1 MEFFDNKEEVMDVQ
15 LTQHGKRALAMGK
28 FKPTT
33 YAFFDDDILYD
44 IKYSASS
51 SVGNEVTVVADV
63 SGGFGDSTQRG
74 HIQERQN
81 LTSERIKET
90 PRIKTQFNFTGVE
103 SQVAGNFST
112 DCGPGQAT
120 VKINPEFTPQYWVNP
135 AASEKLLRRE
145 VLLATLEEDSL
156 KEFAEHTIE
165 RLRDRWAFIK
175 EQIEMQA
182 GSDKHI
188 YRVVKKGTVVH
199 PSIPGGS
206 EQWTFYSDYYQT
218 EPEALN
224 ASRVYTLATVSAAW
238 FDSSPTKVLFSE
250 LHQSYGLPPFISTSD
265 SIETLGIDGII
276 EELETEGIENIGRA
290 KYEEDVLIDKHGDGI
305 MHEDTIVTWS
315 DVRFTQA
322 DDEFWDH
329 LQHHAY
335 NYGST
340 RMGFVTRMKKEM
352 KAYFGDEFFEDMDA
366 LYRTGTYTEHGK
378 TLEEITTE
386 KREAIMQE
394 TAILD
399 SDTDPKF
406 MTSLFGSLKEGTTF
420 DTALEEQHQGV
431 SEGGVFSIIGTI
443 DKIINES
450 GVNNSNSNIYDE
462 GFSPTLYACSPQSI
476 TEKKYSLSAPLGNS
490 SLTTTHAPAWSVKFA
505 NGKLLSDFPYTSKA
519 HLTGAYFSTLK
530 VPQLETKILFET
542 FVTKLNADGTYKKNY
557 TEKEDKLNFFGSLE
571 PPMFEEDNTVIQ
583 IKPDYLLL
591 DIEEKNTDFIR
602 ENFDIEVFH
611 IETQK
616 AGQLDEVINE
626 KQLYFFD
633 PENEEEITDSHVEY
647 YFDLLVDEE
656 ISSKY
661 YCYADNIDKKNNI
674 LSDQGVIFDCEDHEE
689 KQDNIYKIKIKKED
703 FEEPC

>member
-15 LTQHGKRALAMGK
+15 LTQHGKRAMARGK

-33 YAFFDDDILYD
+33 YAFFDDDVLYD

-51 SVGNEVTVVADV
+51 SVGNEVTVVATV

-103 SQVAGNFST
+103 SQIAGNFST

-135 AASEKLLRRE
+135 VSAEKLLQRE
-145 VLLATLEEDSL
+145 VYLASLEEEALRAFNEQTLES
-156 KEFAEHTIE
+156 H
-165 RLRDRWAFIK
+165 RDRWDFIK
-175 EQIEMQA
+175 KQIELQA
-182 GSDKHI
+182 GSDKNI
-188 YRVVKKGTVVH
+188 YRVVKKGTIVS
-199 PSIPGGS
+199 PNLPGGS
-206 EQWTFYSDYYQT
+206 QQLTFISKYYQT
-218 EPEALN
+218 APDALK
-224 ASRVYTLATVSAAW
+224 AATVQTPAFGGSW
-238 FDSSPTKVLFSE
+238 PPLESRPTKVFFNE
-250 LHQSYGLPPFISTSD
+250 EFQSYGLPPAISTSD

-276 EELETEGIENIGRA
+276 KELETEGIGNIGNVTA
-290 KYEEDVLIDKHGDGI
+290 YNTQTEEYYTESIYK
-305 MHEDTIVTWS
+305 
-315 DVRFTQA
+315 QA
-322 DDEFWDH
+322 DEEFWDYASGAH
-329 LQHHAY
+329 VTPTTHGWSDKTG
-335 NYGST
+335 N
-340 RMGFVTRMKKEM
+340 FVGKMQEQM
-352 KAYFGDEFFEDMDA
+352 KAYFGDEFFEEMNA
-366 LYRTGTYTEHGK
+366 LYNSGNLVENIR

-386 KREAIMQE
+386 RREMIMEE
-394 TAILD
+394 TTIIGP
-399 SDTDPKF
+399 TDPKF

-431 SEGGVFSIIGTI
+431 SEGGVFSIIETI

-490 SLTTTHAPAWSVKFA
+490 SLASDRAPAWSVKFA

-519 HLTGAYFSTLK
+519 YLTGAYFSTLK
-530 VPQLETKILFET
+530 IPQLETKILFET

-571 PPMFEEDNTVIQ
+571 PPMFEDDNTVIQ
-583 IKPDYLLL
+583 VKPDYLLL

-661 YCYADNIDKKNNI
+661 YCYADNVDKKNNI
-674 LSDQGVIFDCEDHEE
+674 LSDQGVIFDCEDHEG